1 MRYFRGPRPIRENH
15 DNFTR
20 QKLPIIQ
27 KEEGG
32 DHGMGDCTCTV
43 YVWEI
48 THVLGIYEYQPS
60 GVTASPGGC
69 PDLKLKMICHKIHT
83 G

>member
-1 MRYFRGPRPIRENH
+1 MDRGQSAKTMTI
-15 DNFTR
+15 
-20 QKLPIIQ
+20 LPVKNYPLYI
-27 KEEGG
+27 KRCEEI
-32 DHGMGDCTCTV
+32 MV
-43 YVWEI
+43 WEIARVQYMYVWEI
-48 THVLGIYEYQPS
+48 THVLSIYEYQPS